1 MQPFHQISTTRTG
14 PVCLLAIAL
23 FLVTISPL
31 AAQSPEEPPQ
41 DRQRRQSFEDSAVMT
56 ADFQQPDSLEAPAMT
71 DFEDGLSNAFSEGLD
86 LLNFDGEGTW
96 YSRLEQQLG
105 DVDFTRL
112 AGSLAI
118 VLGGYFG
125 FVWLTRRLGGGA
137 SRNLPQ
143 EVVEVLGQSPFGPK
157 KTLQLVRLGSKLL
170 LLIHS
175 SEGTQLAGEINDPH
189 EVEYL
194 VSLCCGKKTNRSAI
208 SIRKAS
214 TGSTPQPTT
223 DLRKILRQLQGAQE
237 DNSPGSVFEA

>member
-1 MQPFHQISTTRTG
+1 MKPNHPHPMRKFWPGCFAFIAMTTAILGTLTAQIPGEYHQNLPLPES
-14 PVCLLAIAL
+14 PADS
-23 FLVTISPL
+23 LV
-31 AAQSPEEPPQ
+31 
-41 DRQRRQSFEDSAVMT
+41 VT
-56 ADFQQPDSLEAPAMT
+56 ADFQQSDPVDGPNLADIDDPVT
-71 DFEDGLSNAFSEGLD
+71 DRFNEGLSLLD
-86 LLNFDGEGTW
+86 FGGEGTW
-96 YSRLEQQLG
+96 YSRLEQQMG
-105 DVDFTRL
+105 DVDFMRL

-125 FVWLTRRLGGGA
+125 FVWLTRRFGRGA

-194 VSLCCGKKTNRSAI
+194 VSLCCGKKSNRSAI
-208 SIRKAS
+208 AIRKAS
-214 TGSTPQPTT
+214 TGGVSQPTT
-223 DLRKILRQLQGAQE
+223 DLKKILRQLQGAHD
-237 DNSPGSVFEA
+237 DNSTGSVFEA